1 MNIQANPVTTA
12 LITNPPI
19 ESQGGPTTTA
29 ALKLVG
35 AAGTCVLVTTTT
47 GEGENVLEFNGIG
60 VGSENVEV
68 GSAIDVDVD
77 NGIGDV
83 WDGVRVDDVVELD
96 VSPGVVVEVEVLL
109 GGCVVRVVL
118 DVVLL
123 GVVVVLSLVVVVA
136 IRRGSIRDTVCV
148 R

>member
-1 MNIQANPVTTA
+1 M
-12 LITNPPI
+12 
-19 ESQGGPTTTA
+19 
-29 ALKLVG
+29 
-35 AAGTCVLVTTTT
+35 
-47 GEGENVLEFNGIG
+47 LEFNGIG